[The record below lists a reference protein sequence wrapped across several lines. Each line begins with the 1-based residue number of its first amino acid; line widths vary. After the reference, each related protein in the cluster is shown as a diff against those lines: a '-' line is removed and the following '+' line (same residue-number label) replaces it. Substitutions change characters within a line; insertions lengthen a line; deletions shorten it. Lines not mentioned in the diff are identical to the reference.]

1 MNFAADNEL
10 VLHVPDPAA
19 AQSEQVMSP
28 VARITT
34 LLLSIALVACSTKP
48 KTPGTPATSE
58 GPSAAATAI
67 PYGANPSAGGTFVH
81 DGVTLYYESYGEGEP
96 LLVIHGNGGSIGT
109 MAAQVAHFSRTYK
122 VIAMDSRDHGRSG
135 DSAETLTYEEMTDD
149 QAALLDHLKVGPVN
163 VLGWSDGGIEALLLG
178 IRHPAKVKKLIAMA
192 ANLNPTEDAFS
203 PDILALIKTMMADI
217 PATARDT
224 PEGRRALKVTG
235 MMLVEPNID
244 AKALE
249 GITAPTL
256 VLAADHDVI
265 RDEHTVDIY
274 HHIPNSQLAI
284 FPNATHMIPYDDPAT
299 FNATVERFLR
309 TPFVKRERIKDTMA
323 SLEKMKAS

>member
-1 MNFAADNEL
+1 MKPSLPVVLFSLSLAGLAGAQPKPMAAKA
-10 VLHVPDPAA
+10 PTTAA
-19 AQSEQVMSP
+19 V
-28 VARITT
+28 
-34 LLLSIALVACSTKP
+34 K
-48 KTPGTPATSE
+48 
-58 GPSAAATAI
+58 
-67 PYGANPSAGGTFVH
+67 YGANAAAGHTFTH
-81 DGVTLYYESYGEGEP
+81 DGVTLYYEVYGTGEP
-96 LLVIHGNGGSIGT
+96 LLMVHGNGGSISDLRKQIAYFRKRY
-109 MAAQVAHFSRTYK
+109 M

-135 DSAETLTYEEMTDD
+135 DSAEALTYEKMTDD

-178 IRHPAKVKKLIAMA
+178 IRHPARVKKLVAMA

-217 PATARDT
+217 PAAARDT
-224 PEGRRALKVTG
+224 PEGRRSLEVTG

-244 AKALE
+244 VKALE

-265 RDEHTVDIY
+265 RDEHTIDIY
-274 HHIPNSQLAI
+274 HHVPNSQLAI